1 MKHLVGMPVFG
12 SENLASC
19 AISLD
24 KSKSFMSNKREQDW
38 AEVDQ
43 EEEEYLNES
52 SQKQKKRNERDS
64 TDKALAVS
72 NPLTKGGYWYSETAN
87 RKERKMYFR
96 PFLGKI

>member
-52 SQKQKKRNERDS
+52 SQKQKKETREIRR
-64 TDKALAVS
+64 
-72 NPLTKGGYWYSETAN
+72 TKHLQCQT
-87 RKERKMYFR
+87 
-96 PFLGKI
+96 L